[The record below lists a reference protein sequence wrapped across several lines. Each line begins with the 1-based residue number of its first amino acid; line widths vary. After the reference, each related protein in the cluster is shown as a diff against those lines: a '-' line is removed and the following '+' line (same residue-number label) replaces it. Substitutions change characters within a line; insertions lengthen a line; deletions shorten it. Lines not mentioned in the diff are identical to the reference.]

1 MYMHIYIYIYI
12 YIYIH
17 IYIYMAGLGLR
28 LRLVYVRRRFCLYLS
43 FHPSV
48 RISEDSS
55 FRRGV
60 RAFFYAAL
68 ARNLHAF
75 TVLAPSSLRKDV
87 IQKGQ

>member
-1 MYMHIYIYIYI
+1 
-12 YIYIH
+12 
-17 IYIYMAGLGLR
+17 MAGLGLR
-28 LRLVYVRRRFCLYLS
+28 LRLVYVRRRVCLYLS

-48 RISEDSS
+48 RISQGSG

-60 RAFFYAAL
+60 RAFSMQRL
-68 ARNLHAF
+68 AGNLHAF